1 MTPITAGTTKLAHHL
16 LLLNQQQATGELIVE
31 HGKQANLQW
40 HIYFY
45 LGRVVYATGG
55 VHPVRRWYR
64 AFKHD
69 CPECFSA
76 NWLFQAQSDVD
87 LWEVDLLNQALGQGH
102 IKLSQY
108 KAVVQRIVQEVMF
121 ALLGQK
127 FFTTEWR
134 AGYQIPQQFT
144 LLSVEQLVTE
154 AQQMREQW
162 RNAGLGFLQ
171 ELMSQFSPDLAPVL
185 RNRVQIESQMSS
197 PSYRSMFKLMR
208 GQHSLWDISVE
219 MQRPLPVI
227 LQALLPWIHR
237 GMIELKE
244 IADLPALSS
253 KPSAPPDP
261 VASKPLIACVDG
273 NPAIGRTIAQFLQP
287 DYEVISIF
295 NPLRGIGTLLERKPE
310 LIFLNPALSETN
322 GYDFCALLRK
332 TPELQQTPIV
342 MMAHQDSVVDRV
354 RAKFSGA
361 SDFVTKPL
369 EASKVQQMAQ
379 KYLRSASTLTTGT
392 TANLI
397 EV

>member
-1 MTPITAGTTKLAHHL
+1 MTPITAGMTKLAHHL

-31 HGKQANLQW
+31 HGKQPNLQW

-121 ALLGQK
+121 ALMGQK

-185 RNRVQIESQMSS
+185 RNRVQIESQMSAS
-197 PSYRSMFKLMR
+197 PYRSMFKLMR

-219 MQRPLPVI
+219 MERPLPVI

-253 KPSAPPDP
+253 KPIASPEP
-261 VASKPLIACVDG
+261 VVSKPLIACVDG

-310 LIFLNPALSETN
+310 LIFLNPVLSETN

-342 MMAHQDSVVDRV
+342 MMAHQD
-354 RAKFSGA
+354 
-361 SDFVTKPL
+361 
-369 EASKVQQMAQ
+369 
-379 KYLRSASTLTTGT
+379 
-392 TANLI
+392 
-397 EV
+397 